1 MRALYL
7 LNVAAFAVCLRVPAV
22 ALARAPTFFDRI
34 RMVLVTDDLC
44 RTRRFRGSLYG
55 VTATV
60 EMDLSTRKAAV
71 ELSGM
76 VLGGGLS
83 GIGWLNDP
91 EVDKGSVVLDDDLAA
106 ALAWR
111 GVRIVSASLDRE
123 TDSVSI
129 GVTIPVLGFQRIV
142 LGGVS

>member
-22 ALARAPTFFDRI
+22 AVARAPTFFDRI

-142 LGGVS
+142 LSRFS

>member
-22 ALARAPTFFDRI
+22 AVARAPTFFDRI

>member
-1 MRALYL
+1 MRALCL

-71 ELSGM
+71 ELSGL

-83 GIGWLNDP
+83 GIGWLNES

-142 LGGVS
+142 LSGVS

>member
-142 LGGVS
+142 LSRFS